1 MNHEGAEALAS
12 SGLVVAEG
20 TGALAVPGATD
31 ASVVDGDDLER
42 GWPLPSDLGT
52 IAEDIQSPKFL
63 SAWRGYDRHQV
74 DTFARQSLAVV
85 HALRRRAQRA
95 EQRVSALEQQLR
107 AHRAA
112 TPAPPIPDA
121 MPGVSRPETFEAQTE
136 ELPKPSAQS

>member
-1 MNHEGAEALAS
+1 MNHEGPEALAS

-31 ASVVDGDDLER
+31 ASVVDGDDFER

-52 IAEDIQSPKFL
+52 IVEHIQPPKFL

-74 DTFARQSLAVV
+74 DTFARQSLAVI

-95 EQRVSALEQQLR
+95 ESRILALEAQLR
-107 AHRAA
+107 AHRAHSLDEPERA
-112 TPAPPIPDA
+112 APEERQD
-121 MPGVSRPETFEAQTE
+121 EAE
-136 ELPKPSAQS
+136 EGDEVVA